1 MAASSLCSSFT
12 TKAWSNA
19 QSSSSSGCR
28 RKHHKTVTL
37 AGFLRG
43 DFQLLHTTSFPASGS
58 RARRGR
64 RRRSGAVASLGGLLG
79 GIFKGTDT
87 GESTRQQYAATVNVI
102 NGLEREI
109 SALSDSELRDRTFAL
124 RERAQ
129 QGQTLDS
136 LLPEAFAVVREA
148 SKRVLGLRP
157 FDVQLIGGMVLH
169 KGEIAEMRTGE
180 GKTLVAILPAY
191 LNALTGKGVHVVTVN
206 DYLARRDC
214 EWVGQVPRFL
224 GLKVGL
230 IQQNMTSEQ
239 RKENYLC
246 DITYVTNIF
255 IHYITLNFKS
265 WDLQSVEEL
274 VVRGFNYCII
284 DEVDSILIDEA
295 RTPLIISGPAEKP
308 SDRYYKA
315 AKIAAAFER
324 DIHYTVDEKQKTVL
338 LSEQGYEDAEE
349 ILNVKDL
356 YDPREQWASYIL
368 NAIKAKEL
376 FLRDVNYITRGKEV
390 LIVDEFTGRVMQG
403 RRWSDGLHQAVEA
416 KEGLPIQNETVT
428 LASISYQNFFLQFPK
443 LCGMTGT
450 AATEST
456 EFESIYKLKVT
467 IVPTNKPMIRKDES
481 DVVFRATSGKWRAV
495 VVEISRMHKT
505 GRPVLVGTTS
515 VEQSDSLSEQLK
527 EAGIPH
533 EVLNAKPENVEREAE
548 IVAQSG
554 RLGAVTIATN
564 MAGRGTD
571 IILGGNAEFMARLKL
586 REILMPRVVKPD
598 DGVYVS
604 IKKPLP
610 KKTWK
615 VNEKLFPCQLSTKNT
630 ELAEKAVQLAV
641 KTWGQRSLT
650 ELEAEERLS
659 YSCEK
664 GPAQDEVIAELRNAF
679 LEIVKEYKVFTE
691 EERKKVVA
699 AGGLHV
705 VGTERHESRRIDNQ
719 GLMRAFRVEDLP
731 IESKMLT
738 KALDE
743 AQRKV
748 ENYFFDIRKQ
758 LFEYDEVLNSQ
769 RDRVYTERRRALESE
784 NLQSLLIEYAELTM
798 DDIIEANIGS
808 DTPRDSWDL
817 ESLIA
822 KIQQYCY
829 FLNDLTP
836 DLLRNNCSDYE
847 ELKNYLRLRGREAY
861 LQKRDIVEQQEPGL
875 MKEAERFLILSN
887 IDRLWKEHLQALK
900 FVQQAVG
907 LRGYAQRDP
916 LIEYKLEGYNL
927 FLEMMAQI
935 RRNVIYS
942 IYQFQPVRVKQDQ
955 DKKGNQKSEK
965 LNARKANTNADPV
978 GSVEPS
984 TSSASA

>member
-1 MAASSLCSSFT
+1 MAAQAFSAPVVKHPPSVSLFSSKFRCFHANFPRPERSTF
-12 TKAWSNA
+12 SNQVPDFGARTSKFGA
-19 QSSSSSGCR
+19 QTVR
-28 RKHHKTVTL
+28 R
-37 AGFLRG
+37 LRP
-43 DFQLLHTTSFPASGS
+43 H
-58 RARRGR
+58 
-64 RRRSGAVASLGGLLG
+64 ASLGGFLG
-79 GIFKGTDT
+79 GIFKGSDT
-87 GESTRQQYAATVNVI
+87 GESTRKQYADTVNLV
-102 NGLEREI
+102 NELEAEMSR
-109 SALSDSELRDRTFAL
+109 LSDSELRQRTTVL
-124 RERAQ
+124 RERAMD
-129 QGQTLDS
+129 GATLDS
-136 LLPEAFAVVREA
+136 LLPEAFAVVREG

-157 FDVQLIGGMVLH
+157 FDVQLIGGIVLH

-191 LNALTGKGVHVVTVN
+191 LNALSGKGVHIVTVN

-214 EWVGQVPRFL
+214 EWVGQVARFL

-239 RKENYLC
+239 RRENYAC
-246 DITYVTNIF
+246 DITY
-255 IHYITLNFKS
+255 
-265 WDLQSVEEL
+265 SVDEL
-274 VVRGFNYCII
+274 VLRSFNYCVI

-315 AKIAAAFER
+315 AKIAQAFER
-324 DIHYTVDEKQKTVL
+324 DIHYTVDEKQKTIL
-338 LSEQGYEDAEE
+338 LTEQGYEDAEE
-349 ILNVKDL
+349 ILDVKDL
-356 YDPREQWASYIL
+356 YDPREQWALYVL
-368 NAIKAKEL
+368 NAVKAKEL
-376 FLRDVNYITRGKEV
+376 FLRDVNYIVRGKEV

-481 DVVFRATSGKWRAV
+481 DVVFRATTGKWRAV
-495 VVEISRMHKT
+495 VVEISRMHRT

-515 VEQSDSLSEQLK
+515 VEQSDSLSEQLR

-586 REILMPRVVKPD
+586 REMLMPRVVKLTE
-598 DGVYVS
+598 GVFVS
-604 IKKPLP
+604 VKKPPP
-610 KKTWK
+610 KKSWK
-615 VNEKLFPCQLSTKNT
+615 VNESLFPCELSKEKTL
-630 ELAEKAVQLAV
+630 LAEEAVDLAV
-641 KTWGQRSLT
+641 KSWGQRSLT

-664 GPAQDEVIAELRNAF
+664 GPVRDEVIAKLRSAF
-679 LEIVKEYKVFTE
+679 RAVVEEYKIYTE
-691 EERKKVVA
+691 EERKKVVL

-719 GLMRAFRVEDLP
+719 LRGRSGRQGDPGSSRFFLSLEDNIFRIFGGDRIQGLMRAFRVEDLP
-731 IESKMLT
+731 IESQMLT

-769 RDRVYTERRRALESE
+769 RDRIYTERRRALKSD

-798 DDIIEANIGS
+798 DDILEANIGS
-808 DTPRDSWDL
+808 EATRETWDL
-817 ESLIA
+817 EKLIS
-822 KIQQYCY
+822 KLQQYCY
-829 FLNDLTP
+829 LLNDLTP
-836 DLLRNNCSDYE
+836 ELLVSKCSSYE
-847 ELKNYLRLRGREAY
+847 ELSDYLRLCGRDAY
-861 LQKRDIVEQQEPGL
+861 MEKRDIVEKQAPGL

-900 FVQQAVG
+900 FVQQAVS

-942 IYQFQPVRVKQDQ
+942 IYQFQPVIVKDQ
-955 DKKGNQKSEK
+955 SRGD
-965 LNARKANTNADPV
+965 NANIDPV
-978 GSVEPS
+978 G
-984 TSSASA
+984 AAKA

>member
-1 MAASSLCSSFT
+1 MEKSIPPF
-12 TKAWSNA
+12 
-19 QSSSSSGCR
+19 
-28 RKHHKTVTL
+28 
-37 AGFLRG
+37 
-43 DFQLLHTTSFPASGS
+43 
-58 RARRGR
+58 
-64 RRRSGAVASLGGLLG
+64 
-79 GIFKGTDT
+79 
-87 GESTRQQYAATVNVI
+87 
-102 NGLEREI
+102 
-109 SALSDSELRDRTFAL
+109 
-124 RERAQ
+124 AQ
-129 QGQTLDS
+129 QD
-136 LLPEAFAVVREA
+136 
-148 SKRVLGLRP
+148 
-157 FDVQLIGGMVLH
+157 
-169 KGEIAEMRTGE
+169 
-180 GKTLVAILPAY
+180 
-191 LNALTGKGVHVVTVN
+191 
-206 DYLARRDC
+206 
-214 EWVGQVPRFL
+214 
-224 GLKVGL
+224 
-230 IQQNMTSEQ
+230 QQQFVFRCS
-239 RKENYLC
+239 
-246 DITYVTNIF
+246 
-255 IHYITLNFKS
+255 
-265 WDLQSVEEL
+265 
-274 VVRGFNYCII
+274 
-284 DEVDSILIDEA
+284 
-295 RTPLIISGPAEKP
+295 
-308 SDRYYKA
+308 
-315 AKIAAAFER
+315 AAADVPPFLCL
-324 DIHYTVDEKQKTVL
+324 VPL
-338 LSEQGYEDAEE
+338 PLS
-349 ILNVKDL
+349 L
-356 YDPREQWASYIL
+356 
-368 NAIKAKEL
+368 
-376 FLRDVNYITRGKEV
+376 T
-390 LIVDEFTGRVMQG
+390 
-403 RRWSDGLHQAVEA
+403 
-416 KEGLPIQNETVT
+416 LP
-428 LASISYQNFFLQFPK
+428 
-443 LCGMTGT
+443 
-450 AATEST
+450 
-456 EFESIYKLKVT
+456 
-467 IVPTNKPMIRKDES
+467 KDES

-548 IVAQSG
+548 IVVQSG

-719 GLMRAFRVEDLP
+719 LRGRSGRQGDPGGSRFFLSLEDNIFRIFGGDRIQGLMRAFRVEDLP

-748 ENYFFDIRKQ
+748 ENYFFDFRKQ

-829 FLNDLTP
+829 FLSDLTP